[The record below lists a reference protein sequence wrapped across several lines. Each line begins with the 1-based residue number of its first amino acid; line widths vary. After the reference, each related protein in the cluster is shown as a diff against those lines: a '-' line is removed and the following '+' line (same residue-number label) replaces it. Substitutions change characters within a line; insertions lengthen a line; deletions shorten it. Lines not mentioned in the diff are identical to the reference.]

1 VPCANAVDQTSG
13 SCTSFGTTGA
23 YCMRTSSTI
32 SGWQC
37 SNTDGRTIQVNNV
50 AVTCGSMPLPAA
62 WSDGY
67 YYFSMTAGTYTYACI
82 GYW

>member
-1 VPCANAVDQTSG
+1 
-13 SCTSFGTTGA
+13 
-23 YCMRTSSTI
+23 MRTSSTI

-37 SNTDGRTIQVNNV
+37 SNMDGRTIQVNNV

-67 YYFSMTAGTYTYACI
+67 YYFSMTSGTYTYACI